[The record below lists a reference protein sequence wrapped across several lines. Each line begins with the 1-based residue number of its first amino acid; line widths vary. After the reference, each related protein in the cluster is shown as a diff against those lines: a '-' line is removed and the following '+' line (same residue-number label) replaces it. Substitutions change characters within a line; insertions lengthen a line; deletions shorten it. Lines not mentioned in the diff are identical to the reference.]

1 MRRKRGAERARAR
14 ARARTC
20 DPRTAPAPATRTR
33 PTRDSDPTSTPPG
46 PPLGFTAAASAPVP
60 AANRVLTAVAAS
72 EAPAADNAATTWTSG
87 YHNGTFFLRDK
98 SDIFRLYVMG
108 RAHVDWLDEIGAGVT
123 SLPPGSGVTDG
134 FFLRRARLEL
144 AGEFYERWQFWVGA
158 ETASATSIDDA
169 AANQVTPTC
178 SAAGNSFLSCSN
190 KSNVVDNPTV
200 KAIPTDVFINYG
212 PTPWTNFQAGQF
224 YLPFSLENR
233 ISDNTTWFLERS
245 LPVRNIG
252 APLQRDIGLMFWG
265 ESPDRSVY
273 YAVAVMNGDGPNR
286 PNVDSRY
293 DFAARAVYRPFAAT
307 TESFSK
313 WLQVGVSARQGSR
326 DPAKVGY
333 DLPSMTT
340 QGGFA
345 FWKPI
350 YRDSLGRTI
359 HILPSSSQWAVGAD
373 LFAPVGNLDI
383 MGEFIYLNE
392 GTREA
397 VDGYQLSP
405 FTERI
410 GALTG
415 VGWYAQVGYWILG
428 DQDIIGPPSYGR
440 PIHVDLTKPQKRPQD
455 GLQAM
460 QVKFEQLPGN
470 YGGNS
475 RGGALDSLTPNG
487 NINVDAFEVGFNYWA
502 TKHLRVGLKSARTTL
517 FPRAPRRWRRRP
529 GGPVQSA
536 TQRAMAP
543 AQLLTRGVDDGS
555 RDGAHDLHELQARV
569 GVQF

>member
-1 MRRKRGAERARAR
+1 MPS
-14 ARARTC
+14 RTVLHHTKTALVAVTVSVC
-20 DPRTAPAPATRTR
+20 CAFGGIANAQTGGGDAPA
-33 PTRDSDPTSTPPG
+33 
-46 PPLGFTAAASAPVP
+46 
-60 AANRVLTAVAAS
+60 NRLLTAVAAI
-72 EAPAADNAATTWTSG
+72 EAPAADTSATTWTAG

-108 RAHVDWLDEIGAGVT
+108 RAHADWLDQLGAGVT
-123 SLPPGSGVTDG
+123 SLPPGNNLTDG
-134 FFLRRARLEL
+134 FFLRRARIEL
-144 AGEFYERWQFWVGA
+144 AGEFYEKWQFWVGA

-178 SAAGNSFLSCSN
+178 TAAANSFLTCSN
-190 KSNVVDNPTV
+190 RSNVADAPTV
-200 KAIPTDVFINYG
+200 KAIPTDVFVNYG
-212 PTPWTNFQAGQF
+212 PTPWTNLQAGQF

-245 LPVRNIG
+245 LPIRNIG

-265 ESPDRSVY
+265 ESPDRSLY
-273 YAVAVMNGDGPNR
+273 YAVGILNGDGPNR

-293 DFAARAVYRPFAAT
+293 DVSARAVYRPFAAST
-307 TESFSK
+307 DTFSK
-313 WLQVGVSARQGSR
+313 WVQVGVSARQGSR

-333 DLPSMTT
+333 DLPSLTT

-345 FWKPI
+345 FWRPT

-373 LFAPVGNLDI
+373 LFAPVGKLDI

-460 QVKFEQLPGN
+460 VKFEQLLLS

-487 NINVDAFEVGFNYWA
+487 SIDVDTFEVGVNYWA
-502 TKHLRVGLKSARTTL
+502 TKHLRVGLNYSYYL
-517 FPRAPRRWRRRP
+517 FPSSAPTLATAP
-529 GGPVQSA
+529 GGPVQSS
-536 TQRAMAP
+536 TQRAVAP
-543 AQLLTRGVDDGS
+543 AQLLARGVDDGA